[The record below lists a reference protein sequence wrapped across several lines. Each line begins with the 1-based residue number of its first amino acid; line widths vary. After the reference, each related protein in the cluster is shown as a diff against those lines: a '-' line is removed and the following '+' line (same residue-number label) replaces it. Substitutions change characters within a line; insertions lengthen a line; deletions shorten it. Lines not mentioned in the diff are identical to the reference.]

1 MKGLIE
7 ALQIMLRYFKDA
19 DEKFPTN
26 CEHDI
31 LYVWGVDFEKIPLE
45 DVLRLYK
52 LGFVP
57 GSDED
62 WETINKVIGEE
73 NYFEDMT
80 EEQWN
85 EIKNNIDECFHS
97 YRYGSC

>member
-19 DEKFPTN
+19 DKKYPTH

-31 LYVWGVDFEKIPLE
+31 LYVWGVDMEKIPFE
-45 DVLRLYK
+45 KVKRLIE

-57 GSDED
+57 GMDDDIYVFEQINEDFDYDNMTKDE
-62 WETINKVIGEE
+62 WERAKGDISN
-73 NYFEDMT
+73 
-80 EEQWN
+80 
-85 EIKNNIDECFHS
+85 CFHS